1 MAKTKLQE
9 VLDRALALSLY
20 QHRIDSLRPAMRTL
34 QDAGRRM
41 FTAQAY
47 DSLLAV
53 YGADL
58 SEATKEEKDDRKA
71 AAILLAITAAL
82 ALRLSRDVALLQP
95 GLEQALTAAVVNAGL
110 AKYGIRADLRS
121 IKAQE
126 WLAAHGAELVTGINQ
141 FTREQ
146 MAIVLRDG
154 FAAGK
159 SVDDIAADLMFKFND
174 MSWPRAYRIAV
185 TEANK
190 AWTYA
195 ELEHAKL
202 MEDAGFLM
210 VKQWLLGPT
219 HPRMDRCDEAAEM
232 GAVPLSHIY
241 PNGIG
246 GPPDHPH
253 CGCCLTSYP
262 DTGQSQPWGAMVLGL
277 TPTPFGQGDANAA

>member
-1 MAKTKLQE
+1 LSSLQE
-9 VLDRALALSLY
+9 TLDRALAATLY
-20 QHRIDSLRPAMRTL
+20 QHRIDSLKPAVRAL
-34 QDAGRRM
+34 EDASRRM
-41 FTAQAY
+41 FVAQAY
-47 DSLLAV
+47 DCLLAV

-58 SEATKEEKDDRKA
+58 SEATKEEDDERKA
-71 AAILLAITAAL
+71 AAILLAIAAAL
-82 ALRLSRDVALLQP
+82 ALRLSRDVATLTP
-95 GLEQALTAAVVNAGL
+95 GLEQSLAIAVANAGL
-110 AKYGIRADLRS
+110 AKHGIHADLRS
-121 IKAQE
+121 VKAQE

-146 MAIVLRDG
+146 MAIVLRNG

-159 SVDDIAADLMFKFND
+159 SIDDIAADLMWKFHD
-174 MSWPRAYRIAV
+174 MSYARAYRIAV

-202 MEDAGFLM
+202 MEESGYKM
-210 VKQWLLGPT
+210 VKQWLLGPM

-232 GAVPLSHIY
+232 GSVPLSHIY

-262 DTGQSQPWGAMVLGL
+262 DTGQSQPWGSLVLGL